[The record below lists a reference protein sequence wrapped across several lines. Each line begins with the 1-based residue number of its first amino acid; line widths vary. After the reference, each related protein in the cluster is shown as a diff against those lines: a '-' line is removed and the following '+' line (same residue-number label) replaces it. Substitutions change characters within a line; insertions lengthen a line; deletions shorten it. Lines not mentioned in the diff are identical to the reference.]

1 MKKPAFKAL
10 LTIWNLILPMLGSMS
25 TLLFTRF
32 SVRIFLWNGL
42 IQKKSKQGGLR
53 IWNFQG
59 YQRNSMCNFQ
69 GLIKNEVEF
78 PGIFVFG
85 LGISKGSNTIFRI
98 CGCNGICGCSTIS
111 ISKKN
116 LLKPLRNVILDPLGQ
131 KTTSITNHG
140 PFPNQSHS
148 LTEITK
154 GYPKFV
160 FYNSDYLTWG
170 GVYVTHSWYQNNQQS
185 RTKKAL
191 LRTTQ

>member
-1 MKKPAFKAL
+1 MK
-10 LTIWNLILPMLGSMS
+10 
-25 TLLFTRF
+25 
-32 SVRIFLWNGL
+32 
-42 IQKKSKQGGLR
+42 
-53 IWNFQG
+53 WNFQG
-59 YQRNSMCNFQ
+59 SLF
-69 GLIKNEVEF
+69 LALEF
-78 PGIFVFG
+78 LRDLTQFC
-85 LGISKGSNTIFRI
+85 RI

-111 ISKKN
+111 SSKKN

-154 GYPKFV
+154 GYPKFA